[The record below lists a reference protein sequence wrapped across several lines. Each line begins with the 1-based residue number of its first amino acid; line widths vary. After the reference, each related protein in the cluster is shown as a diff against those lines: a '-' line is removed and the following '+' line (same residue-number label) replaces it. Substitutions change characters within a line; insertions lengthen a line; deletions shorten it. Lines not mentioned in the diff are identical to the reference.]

1 MTNSYI
7 HIRDFEKFVRDKF
20 KHIIGGK
27 GLVIPRMAVKLA
39 LDDVFKDDTLDAP
52 EPAEEYMGPVAESM
66 LAPSI
71 CDHKEM
77 K

>member
-52 EPAEEYMGPVAESM
+52 EPAECLNCGAILETY
-66 LAPSI
+66 
-71 CDHKEM
+71 CKECFNSTGIA
-77 K
+77 